1 MTVIAALALL
11 AGGAGAILNLRSWKY
26 LGALVVASLAG
37 TVFLAIPKK
46 FSFLLF
52 ATGFTMPYFVEL
64 ILLQR
69 DRMVLSVTGTSLVI
83 AILAIVGVAT
93 GVMDKARTALELRI
107 SVPVLVFLCAGLLS
121 MVNTTD
127 RTLSLLALLQELEM
141 LVIFLVLV
149 NAMQDESHVIIFLRG
164 LYLGFALQ
172 CVIYVIQNIVG
183 FSFDVLGN
191 TKLTGATDLETGR
204 IGSQR
209 GTFTNAPATAAL
221 YFSVMTLSLIGLYLS
236 RKRLRVLLM
245 PLLGMMLGLGCL
257 VLAAKRAPMS
267 GFVLA
272 LVVMMILLPRHAPGA
287 LRKLLPVLG
296 SLTLAFLVCLPVFII
311 RAEADHEA
319 ALAERN
325 NLTRVA
331 WNMYYDHPVAGVG
344 FGTYDSVKRDY
355 LPPDWSGWLYTVH
368 TRYLLILAETGTV
381 GFAALILV
389 YFVVLRAAYLGI
401 RKIASEFRPL
411 QVSLVAGL
419 VAIYWE
425 QVWDIF
431 NSRPQGY
438 LYWFLASMAVALP
451 RALPAS
457 RVRERA

>member
-83 AILAIVGVAT
+83 VILAIVGVAT
-93 GVMDKARTALELRI
+93 GVMGRTRTALEPRI
-107 SVPVLVFLCAGLLS
+107 SVPVLIFLCACLLS

-127 RTLSLLALLQELEM
+127 RTLSLLAFLQELEM

-149 NAMQDESHVIIFLRG
+149 NAMQDESHVTIFLRG

-172 CVIYVIQNIVG
+172 CVIYVIQNILG

-221 YFSVMTLSLIGLYLS
+221 YFSVMTLSLIGLHLS

-245 PLLGMMLGLGCL
+245 PLLGMMMGLGCL

-267 GFVLA
+267 GFALA
-272 LVVMMILLPRHAPGA
+272 LVVMMVLLPRHAPGA

-296 SLTLAFLVCLPVFII
+296 SLSLAFLVCLPVFII

-331 WNMYYDHPVAGVG
+331 WNMYYDHPIMGVG

-368 TRYLLILAETGTV
+368 TRYLLILAETGAV

-389 YFVVLRAAYLGI
+389 YVMVLRAAYLGI
-401 RKIASEFRPL
+401 PKIVPEFRPL

-438 LYWFLASMAVALP
+438 LFWFLASMAVALP

-457 RVRERA
+457 RLRDKA